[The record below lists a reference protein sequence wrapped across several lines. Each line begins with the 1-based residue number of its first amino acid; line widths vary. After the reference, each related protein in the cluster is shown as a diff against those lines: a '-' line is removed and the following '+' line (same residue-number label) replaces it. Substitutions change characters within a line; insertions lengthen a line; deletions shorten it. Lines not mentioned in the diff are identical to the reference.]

1 MDSLITAAARSL
13 ALGDPLSALKRVS
26 LRQDP
31 PAVALRGIA
40 LAQVGDYAR
49 ARQLLRRAA
58 RGFGPR
64 EALARARC
72 TVAEAEVVL
81 AMRDLGRL
89 PRNLSAAVE
98 ILEAHQDRANALRG
112 RLIEVRHLLLLG
124 RIAEASAL
132 LASLERH
139 RIPPALETLA
149 ELIAAELDLRFVRI
163 ASARS
168 VLDRAQATATRSG
181 IVSLRAEVAE
191 ATLMLDQCAA
201 RGLQRGQEQSLSLDQ
216 VEELLSSGA
225 LIVDGCRRVVR
236 REAEV
241 LPLARRPVLF
251 TLVRALAESWPRD
264 VGRRELIERGFQCR
278 RPDDS
283 HRVRLRV
290 ELGRLRRLL
299 GSLARIEATAEG
311 FILVPQHSSEVVV
324 LLPPVD
330 GERASVVALLADGA
344 AWTTSSLALALAVSQ
359 RTVQRVLLELEQSG
373 QVRSTGQTRARRWI
387 ARPLIGFTTTL
398 LLPTLIPSG

>member
-13 ALGDPLSALKRVS
+13 ALGDPLGALKRVS

-31 PAVALRGIA
+31 PAMALRGIA
-40 LAQVGDYAR
+40 LAQLGDYAR

-64 EALARARC
+64 ESLARARC
-72 TVAEAEVVL
+72 VVAEAEVVQ

-89 PRNLSAAVE
+89 PRDLSAAVE
-98 ILEAHQDRANALRG
+98 VLEAHQDRANAGRG
-112 RLIEVRHLLLLG
+112 RLIEVRHALLLG
-124 RIAEASAL
+124 RITEASVL
-132 LASLERH
+132 LDSVDRH
-139 RIPPALETLA
+139 HIPPALETLA
-149 ELIAAELDLRFVRI
+149 ELITAELDLRFVRI
-163 ASARS
+163 ARVRAA
-168 VLDRAQATATRSG
+168 LDCAQAAATRSG
-181 IVSLRAEVAE
+181 IVALLAEVAE
-191 ATLMLDQCAA
+191 AQLMLDQCAA
-201 RGLQRGQEQSLSLDQ
+201 RGLQRGRERPLRLDQ

-236 REAEV
+236 REAEM

-251 TLVRALAESWPRD
+251 TLIRALAEAWPQE
-264 VGRRELIERGFQCR
+264 VHRRELIGRGFQCR

-311 FILVPQHSSEVVV
+311 FILIPQGTSEVVV

-330 GERASVVALLADGA
+330 GERTSVLALLADGA

-373 QVRSTGQTRARRWI
+373 QVRSTGESRARRWI
-387 ARPLIGFTTTL
+387 ARPLSGFTTTL